1 MWRLGFLEQ
10 RARFL
15 HLNTAQGGGG
25 STTGST
31 ELHPFKGFVSQRF
44 KYDTSNY
51 REPVEGESFYTRDC
65 IQDSLQCSGR
75 VVQGLK
81 AVLWNTREQECKEW
95 LLLLSTDLSVL
106 FSCLTY
112 WLFSP
117 VYLHPDPW
125 GPRSCFFF
133 FLDVCCSNTS
143 DSNEW
148 FLIRLQQSSMMSWAA
163 NI

>member
-65 IQDSLQCSGR
+65 RQGSLQRSGR

-106 FSCLTY
+106 FSRLTD

-117 VYLHPDPW
+117 VFLHPDPW
-125 GPRSCFFF
+125 GPRSCFF